1 MGNVTTGLREFYPIR
16 SHQRDEVRRWKSKF
30 SSNSFERCK
39 VISIK
44 ISKAKA
50 KCVITWFTFPKRHL
64 TMSREALSR
73 AITIT
78 FQSRMLISS
87 RQVIKGN
94 QSISFEGCFTLGA
107 GGGMEKLKRLVLINI
122 KIDLS
127 VD

>member
-1 MGNVTTGLREFYPIR
+1 MRHHLVY
-16 SHQRDEVRRWKSKF
+16 
-30 SSNSFERCK
+30 
-39 VISIK
+39 
-44 ISKAKA
+44 
-50 KCVITWFTFPKRHL
+50 FPKRHL

-94 QSISFEGCFTLGA
+94 QSISFEGSFTLGA
-107 GGGMEKLKRLVLINI
+107 GGGMDKRDKPKRLVLINI